1 VQPAALGDLMQQ
13 RTVNSSAHRGAKMIP
28 FLIVPADLKSVPL
41 FQGVQ
46 ESDLRALAERTVSR
60 SYPKQAIIVHEGDES
75 DSLYL
80 ILAGRVKIFL
90 SDDNG
95 KELILAVKGPGQYF
109 GEMVLDEQPRA
120 ASVITLE
127 PAQFAVLSRADFKA
141 FLLTH
146 AEVALQLIQN
156 LIHVARGLNQ
166 NVRSLAMLDV
176 YGRVA
181 RILLELAV
189 EQGGKLVIP
198 EKLTQK
204 DIAARVGASR
214 EMINR
219 ILRDLT
225 TGGYVSV
232 QAGRITINKAPPA
245 RW

>member
-1 VQPAALGDLMQQ
+1 MTDL
-13 RTVNSSAHRGAKMIP
+13 RSIP
-28 FLIVPADLKSVPL
+28 LFEGVAEADLRS
-41 FQGVQ
+41 
-46 ESDLRALAERTVSR
+46 LAERTVTR
-60 SYPKQAIIVHEGDES
+60 NYPKQAILVTEGDES

-80 ILAGRVKIFL
+80 ILSGRVKVYL
-90 SDDNG
+90 SDESG
-95 KELILAVKGPGQYF
+95 KELILAIKGPGQYF
-109 GEMVLDEQPRA
+109 GEMVLDSQPRS

-127 PAQFAVLSRADFKA
+127 PSQFAILSRADFRA

-146 AEVALQLIQN
+146 AEVSLQVIEN

-166 NVRSLAMLDV
+166 NVRNLAMLDV

-198 EKLTQK
+198 ERMTQK

-225 TGGYVSV
+225 TGGYVTV
-232 QAGRITINKAPPA
+232 EAGRITINKAPPA

>member
-1 VQPAALGDLMQQ
+1 M
-13 RTVNSSAHRGAKMIP
+13 
-28 FLIVPADLKSVPL
+28 PADLKNIPL

-46 ESDLRALAERTVSR
+46 ESDLRALAERAVTR
-60 SYPKQAIIVHEGDES
+60 SYPKQAIIVSEGDES
-75 DSLYL
+75 DSLYM
-80 ILAGRVKIFL
+80 ILSGRVKIYL
-90 SDDNG
+90 SDETG
-95 KELILAVKGPGQYF
+95 KELILAIKGPGQYF
-109 GEMVLDEQPRA
+109 GEMVLDEQPRS
-120 ASVITLE
+120 ASVMTLE
-127 PAQFAVLSRADFKA
+127 PAQFAILSRADFRA

-156 LIHVARGLNQ
+156 LIRVARGLNQ
-166 NVRSLAMLDV
+166 SVRSLAMLDV

-189 EQGGKLVIP
+189 QQDGKLVIP
-198 EKLTQK
+198 ERLTQK

-225 TGGYVSV
+225 AGGYVSMEH
-232 QAGRITINKAPPA
+232 GRITINKAPPA

>member
-1 VQPAALGDLMQQ
+1 M
-13 RTVNSSAHRGAKMIP
+13 
-28 FLIVPADLKSVPL
+28 PADLKSIPL
-41 FQGVQ
+41 FEGVP
-46 ESDLRALAERTVSR
+46 EAELRALADRTVLR
-60 SYPKQAIIVHEGDES
+60 NYPKQAIIVNEGDES
-75 DSLYL
+75 DTLYL
-80 ILAGRVKIFL
+80 ILSGRVKVYL
-90 SDDNG
+90 ADEHG
-95 KELILAVKGPGQYF
+95 KELILAIKGPGQYF
-109 GEMVLDEQPRA
+109 GEMVLDEQPRS
-120 ASVITLE
+120 ASVMTLE
-127 PAQFAVLSRADFKA
+127 PAQFAILSRADFRA

-146 AEVALQLIQN
+146 AEVSLQLIQN
-156 LIHVARGLNQ
+156 LIKVARGLNR
-166 NVRSLAMLDV
+166 NVRNLAMLDV

-198 EKLTQK
+198 ERLTQK

-232 QAGRITINKAPPA
+232 EDGRITINKAPPA

>member
-1 VQPAALGDLMQQ
+1 MAV
-13 RTVNSSAHRGAKMIP
+13 
-28 FLIVPADLKSVPL
+28 DLKSIPL

-46 ESDLRALAERTVSR
+46 DTDLRALAERAVTR
-60 SYPKQAIIVHEGDES
+60 SYPKQAIIVNEGDQS

-80 ILAGRVKIFL
+80 IVSGRVKVYL
-90 SDDNG
+90 SDESG
-95 KELILAVKGPGQYF
+95 KELILAIKGPGQYF
-109 GEMVLDEQPRA
+109 GEMVLDEQPRS
-120 ASVITLE
+120 ASVMTLE
-127 PAQFAVLSRADFKA
+127 PAQFAILSRADFRA
-141 FLLTH
+141 FLLKH
-146 AEVALQLIQN
+146 AEVALQLVQN
-156 LIHVARGLNQ
+156 LIRVARGLNQ

-189 EQGGKLVIP
+189 ERDGKMVIP

-225 TGGYVSV
+225 TGGYVSIED
-232 QAGRITINKAPPA
+232 GRITINKAPPA

>member
-1 VQPAALGDLMQQ
+1 MTDL
-13 RTVNSSAHRGAKMIP
+13 R
-28 FLIVPADLKSVPL
+28 SVPL
-41 FQGVQ
+41 FDGVA
-46 ESDLRALAERTVSR
+46 EAELRALAERTVTR
-60 SYPKQAIIVHEGDES
+60 SYPKQAIIVTEGDDT

-80 ILAGRVKIFL
+80 ILAGRVKVYL
-90 SDDNG
+90 SDETG
-95 KELILAVKGPGQYF
+95 KELILAIKGPGQYF
-109 GEMVLDEQPRA
+109 GEMVLDSQPRS
-120 ASVITLE
+120 ASVMTLE
-127 PAQFAVLSRADFKA
+127 PAQFAILSRADFKA
-141 FLLTH
+141 FLLRH
-146 AEVALQLIQN
+146 AEVALQLIEN
-156 LIHVARGLNQ
+156 LIRVARGLTH

-189 EQGGKLVIP
+189 DQGGGKLVIP

-225 TGGYVSV
+225 TGGYVTLEG
-232 QAGRITINKAPPA
+232 GRITINKAPPA

>member
-1 VQPAALGDLMQQ
+1 MPDL
-13 RTVNSSAHRGAKMIP
+13 RNI
-28 FLIVPADLKSVPL
+28 PL
-41 FQGVQ
+41 FEGVA
-46 ESDLRALAERTVSR
+46 EAELCALAERTVTR
-60 SYPKQAIIVHEGDES
+60 SYPKQAIIVSEGDDS

-80 ILAGRVKIFL
+80 ILTGRVKVYL
-90 SDDNG
+90 SDEAG
-95 KELILAVKGPGQYF
+95 KELILAIKGPGQYF
-109 GEMVLDEQPRA
+109 GEMVLDSQPRS
-120 ASVITLE
+120 ASVMTLE
-127 PAQFAVLSRADFKA
+127 PSQFAILSRADFKA
-141 FLLTH
+141 FLLRH
-146 AEVALQLIQN
+146 AEVALQLIEN
-156 LIHVARGLNQ
+156 LIRVARGLTH

-189 EQGGKLVIP
+189 DQGGGKLVIP

-225 TGGYVSV
+225 TGGYVTLEG
-232 QAGRITINKAPPA
+232 GRITINKAPPA

>member
-1 VQPAALGDLMQQ
+1 MTDL
-13 RTVNSSAHRGAKMIP
+13 R
-28 FLIVPADLKSVPL
+28 SVPL
-41 FQGVQ
+41 FDGVA
-46 ESDLRALAERTVSR
+46 EAELRALAERTVTR
-60 SYPKQAIIVHEGDES
+60 SYPKQAIIVSEGDDT

-80 ILAGRVKIFL
+80 ILAGRVKVYL
-90 SDDNG
+90 SDEAG
-95 KELILAVKGPGQYF
+95 KELILAIKGPGQYF
-109 GEMVLDEQPRA
+109 GEMVLDSQPRS
-120 ASVITLE
+120 ASVMTIE
-127 PAQFAVLSRADFKA
+127 PSQFAILSRADFKE
-141 FLLTH
+141 FLLRH
-146 AEVALQLIQN
+146 AEVALQLIEN
-156 LIHVARGLNQ
+156 LIRVARGLTH

-189 EQGGKLVIP
+189 DQGGGKLVIP

-225 TGGYVSV
+225 TGGYVTLEG
-232 QAGRITINKAPPA
+232 GRITINKAPPA

>member
-1 VQPAALGDLMQQ
+1 MP
-13 RTVNSSAHRGAKMIP
+13 P
-28 FLIVPADLKSVPL
+28 DLKSIPL
-41 FQGVQ
+41 FEGVP
-46 ESDLRALAERTVSR
+46 ETELRALAERTVTR

-80 ILAGRVKIFL
+80 ILGGRVKIYL
-90 SDDNG
+90 ADEHG

-109 GEMVLDEQPRA
+109 GEMVLDEQPRS
-120 ASVITLE
+120 ASVMTIE
-127 PAQFAVLSRADFKA
+127 PAQFAILSRADFRA
-141 FLLTH
+141 FLVAH
-146 AEVALQLIQN
+146 AGVALQLIQN
-156 LIHVARGLNQ
+156 LIRMARGLNQ
-166 NVRSLAMLDV
+166 NVRNLAMLDV

-189 EQGGKLVIP
+189 ERDGKLQIP

-225 TGGYVSV
+225 AGGYVSV
-232 QAGRITINKAPPA
+232 EDGRITINKAPPA

>member
-1 VQPAALGDLMQQ
+1 MQ
-13 RTVNSSAHRGAKMIP
+13 V
-28 FLIVPADLKSVPL
+28 DLKGIPL
-41 FQGVQ
+41 FQGVS
-46 ESDLRALAERTVSR
+46 EADLRALADRAAVR
-60 SYPKQAIIVHEGDES
+60 SYPKQAIIVSEGDES

-80 ILAGRVKIFL
+80 IVGGRVKVYL
-90 SDDNG
+90 ADEHG
-95 KELILAVKGPGQYF
+95 KELILAIKGPGQYF
-109 GEMVLDEQPRA
+109 GEMVLDDQPRS

-127 PAQFAVLSRADFKA
+127 PAQFAVLSRACFRA
-141 FLLTH
+141 FLLRH
-146 AEVALQLIQN
+146 PEVALVLIQN
-156 LIHVARGLNQ
+156 LIRVARGLNQ
-166 NVRSLAMLDV
+166 NLRNLAMLDV

-181 RILLELAV
+181 RILLDLAV

-198 EKLTQK
+198 EKMTQK

-232 QAGRITINKAPPA
+232 EDGRIIINKAPPA

>member
-1 VQPAALGDLMQQ
+1 MVDL
-13 RTVNSSAHRGAKMIP
+13 RKI
-28 FLIVPADLKSVPL
+28 PL
-41 FQGVQ
+41 FEGVA
-46 ESDLRALAERTVSR
+46 EAELNALAERSVTR
-60 SYPKQAIIVHEGDES
+60 SYPKQAILVNEGDDS
-75 DSLYL
+75 DSLFL
-80 ILAGRVKIFL
+80 ILAGRVKVYL
-90 SDDNG
+90 SDESG
-95 KELILAVKGPGQYF
+95 KELILAIKGPGQYF
-109 GEMVLDEQPRA
+109 GEMVLDDQPRS
-120 ASVITLE
+120 ASVMTVE
-127 PAQFAVLSRADFKA
+127 PAQFAILSRADFRA
-141 FLLTH
+141 FLLRH
-146 AEVALQLIQN
+146 SEVALQVIQN
-156 LIHVARGLNQ
+156 LIRVARGLNQ

-225 TGGYVSV
+225 TGGYVTV
-232 QAGRITINKAPPA
+232 EAGRITINKAPPA

>member
-1 VQPAALGDLMQQ
+1 MTDL
-13 RTVNSSAHRGAKMIP
+13 RSI
-28 FLIVPADLKSVPL
+28 PL
-41 FQGVQ
+41 FEGVA
-46 ESDLRALAERTVSR
+46 EAELHALAQCTVTR
-60 SYPKQAIIVHEGDES
+60 SYPKQAIIVSEGDDT

-80 ILAGRVKIFL
+80 ILAGRVKVYL
-90 SDDNG
+90 SDETG
-95 KELILAVKGPGQYF
+95 KELILAIKGPGQYF
-109 GEMVLDEQPRA
+109 GEMVLDSQPRS
-120 ASVITLE
+120 ASVMTLE
-127 PAQFAVLSRADFKA
+127 PSQFAILSRADFKA
-141 FLLTH
+141 FLLRH
-146 AEVALQLIQN
+146 AEVALQLIEN
-156 LIHVARGLNQ
+156 LIRVARGLTH

-189 EQGGKLVIP
+189 DQGGGKLVIP

-225 TGGYVSV
+225 TGGYVTLEG
-232 QAGRITINKAPPA
+232 GRITINKAPPA